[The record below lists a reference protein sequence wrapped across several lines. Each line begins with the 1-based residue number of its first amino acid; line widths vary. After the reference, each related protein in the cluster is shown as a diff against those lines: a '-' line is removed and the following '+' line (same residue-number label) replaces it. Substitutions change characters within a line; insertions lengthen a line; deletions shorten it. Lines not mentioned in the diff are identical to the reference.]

1 MISPSDLAAGL
12 TARAAALVRQ
22 ARVGTARALAG
33 DLLAEM
39 ETANRLASEALAV
52 AGAAIAER
60 DAALTRL
67 MDEGLKLAT
76 ALVHNAAFLDS
87 HARELR
93 MLNRAIDDIAEAA
106 FSIGAKVPEAAPAP
120 PRPAEPFR
128 PTIVAGKDRHDDAS

>member
-1 MISPSDLAAGL
+1 MPMISPSDLAAQ
-12 TARAAALVRQ
+12 ARALVRQ
-22 ARVGTARALAG
+22 ARIGAARALAG

-39 ETANRLASEALAV
+39 ETANRLATEALAV

-60 DAALTRL
+60 DASLTRL

-76 ALVHNAAFLDS
+76 ALVRNGAFLDS

-93 MLNRAIDDIAEAA
+93 MLNRAIDDIAAA
-106 FSIGAKVPEAAPAP
+106 TFAVQAAIPDPAP

-128 PTIVAGKDRHDDAS
+128 PTIIAGKDRQDDVS